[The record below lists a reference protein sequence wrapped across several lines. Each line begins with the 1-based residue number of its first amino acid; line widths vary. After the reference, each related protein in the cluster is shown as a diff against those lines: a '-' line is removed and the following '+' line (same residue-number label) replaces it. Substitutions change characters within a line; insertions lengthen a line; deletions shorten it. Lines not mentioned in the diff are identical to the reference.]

1 MSIAILGGT
10 GPQGQGLALR
20 FARAGVSVTLGS
32 RDAGRAAEIAGELN
46 RKLAG
51 CPAVARIEGSD
62 NSGAVLAAERFVFL
76 AVPFAA
82 HNETVRALSAEL
94 AGKILVDLVVPLAPD
109 NPRSVAMPPEGS
121 ATEAAQAL
129 LGQTVPVVGALHNV
143 SAHCL
148 SHLDQNIN
156 CDVLVVGNS
165 LEAKT
170 EVMDLIQKLGVTAYD
185 AGPAESA
192 RCVEAITAI
201 LIRLNISKKV
211 PFTHAGIRIWPPNP
225 GVKSHIQ

>member
-46 RKLAG
+46 RKLAD
-51 CPAVARIEGSD
+51 CPAARIEGSD
-62 NSGAVLAAERFVFL
+62 NSRAVLAAERFVFL

-82 HNETVRALSAEL
+82 HNETLRALSAEL
-94 AGKILVDLVVPLAPD
+94 AGKILVDLAVPLAPD

-170 EVMDLIQKLGVTAYD
+170 EVIDLIQKLGVTAYD

-225 GVKSHIQ
+225 GLKSHIQ